1 MTVFV
6 ICLPGLTGKHKSP
19 LPSILPIPRR
29 IPNAIRH
36 QMEYDEIVSHI
47 SSESTRIISIYGAP
61 GCGKSSVANTV
72 ARDLHSPELPVYFL
86 SVQGLRSKAELTSK
100 LLSVVEQSAS
110 NDESLTSSLSVDVQV
125 FQQFTKFSDRCVLVL
140 DNADELLGSGL
151 SNVKAEVMEL
161 LEELLMRN
169 RNLTLVVPTLE
180 TLECLNLLSHDLKA
194 VRIGPLDEALNL
206 ELANVS
212 DSIKTTR
219 SCISDG
225 IVEQNIAQLR
235 MSLDEFT
242 ECLNKSLLKIRGL
255 PGIVN
260 VLLLT
265 FTTFRRYMFA
275 KFTELYFLRL

>member
-1 MTVFV
+1 
-6 ICLPGLTGKHKSP
+6 
-19 LPSILPIPRR
+19 
-29 IPNAIRH
+29 
-36 QMEYDEIVSHI
+36 
-47 SSESTRIISIYGAP
+47 
-61 GCGKSSVANTV
+61 V

-100 LLSVVEQSAS
+100 LLSVVKQPTS
-110 NDESLTSSLSVDVQV
+110 NDESLTSSLSVDEQV

-169 RNLTLVVPTLE
+169 RNLTLVVTTLE
-180 TLECLNLLSHDLKA
+180 TLECLNLLFQDLKA
-194 VRIGPLDEALNL
+194 VRIGPLDEALKL
-206 ELANVS
+206 KLANVS
-212 DSIKTTR
+212 DSIKTMR

-225 IVEQNIAQLR
+225 IVEQMNIAQLS

-242 ECLNKSLLKIRGL
+242 ECLNNSLLKIRSL